1 MSDLSPFARAVH
13 DVVAA
18 IPEGEVMTY
27 AEVAAEAGH
36 PGAARGVGSVMR
48 ASEGLPW
55 WRVVT
60 SSLSISTDPPER
72 QADLLRTEGWSI
84 DPISHRLSIPN

>member
-1 MSDLSPFARAVH
+1 MTEFSAFARAVH

-18 IPEGEVMTY
+18 IPEGDVMTY

-55 WRVVT
+55 WRVVS

-72 QADLLRTEGWSI
+72 QADLLRMEGWNI
-84 DPISHRLSIPN
+84 DPITNRLQT

>member
-1 MSDLSPFARAVH
+1 MSDLSSFARAVH

-18 IPEGEVMTY
+18 IGEGDVMTY

-55 WRVVT
+55 WRVVS
-60 SSLSISTDPPER
+60 SSLRISTDPPER
-72 QADLLRTEGWSI
+72 QADLLRMEGWNV
-84 DPISHRLSIPN
+84 DPITHRLLEQ

>member
-1 MSDLSPFARAVH
+1 MNELSSFARSVH
-13 DVVAA
+13 DVVAG
-18 IPEGEVMTY
+18 IGEGDVMTY

-55 WRVVT
+55 WRVVN
-60 SSLSISTDPPER
+60 SSLRISTKPPER
-72 QADLLRTEGWSI
+72 QADLLRSEGWDV
-84 DPISHRLSIPN
+84 DPLTHRLRL

>member
-1 MSDLSPFARAVH
+1 VSNLSSFAEAVH
-13 DVVAA
+13 DVVAGIA
-18 IPEGEVMTY
+18 VGDVLTY

-55 WRVVT
+55 WRVVS
-60 SSLSISTDPPER
+60 SSLRISTDPPER
-72 QADLLRTEGWSI
+72 QADLLRAEGWKV
-84 DPISHRLSIPN
+84 DPVTHRLSP

>member
-1 MSDLSPFARAVH
+1 MSDLSPFAQAVH

-18 IPEGEVMTY
+18 IPEGDVMTY

-55 WRVVT
+55 WRVV
-60 SSLSISTDPPER
+60 SSSFRVSTDPPER
-72 QADLLRTEGWSI
+72 QADLLRTEGWNV
-84 DPISHRLSIPN
+84 DPVTHRLLEH

>member
-1 MSDLSPFARAVH
+1 MNDVSPFAQAVH

-18 IPEGEVMTY
+18 IPDGDVMTY

-36 PGAARGVGSVMR
+36 PGAARGVGAVMR

-55 WRVVT
+55 WRVVN
-60 SSLSISTDPPER
+60 SSLRISTDPPER
-72 QADLLRTEGWSI
+72 QADLLRSEGWDI
-84 DPISHRLSIPN
+84 DPTTNRLQT

>member
-1 MSDLSPFARAVH
+1 MPLSEFAESVH
-13 DVVAA
+13 AVVAA
-18 IPEGEVMTY
+18 IPEGDVMTY

-36 PGAARGVGSVMR
+36 PNAARGVGAVMR

-55 WRVVT
+55 WRVVS

-72 QADLLRTEGWSI
+72 QADLLRTERWDV
-84 DPISHRLSIPN
+84 DPVTHRLRP

>member
-1 MSDLSPFARAVH
+1 VSDLSPFAQAVH

-18 IPEGEVMTY
+18 IPAGDVMTY

-55 WRVVT
+55 WRVVN
-60 SSLSISTDPPER
+60 SSLRISTDPPER
-72 QADLLRTEGWSI
+72 QADLLRTEGWNV
-84 DPISHRLSIPN
+84 DPTTHRLLVH

>member
-18 IPEGEVMTY
+18 IGEGDVMTY
-27 AEVAAEAGH
+27 GEVAAEAGQ

-55 WRVVT
+55 WRVVN
-60 SSLSISTDPPER
+60 SCLRISTDPPQR
-72 QADLLRTEGWSI
+72 QADLLRTEGWDI
-84 DPISHRLSIPN
+84 DPITHRLLGH